1 MADAFGRALLDHY
14 RGDRDAPLRQR
25 DGDDALTH
33 PIADFYF
40 NDFADVPDAA
50 WLESHLEG
58 PLLDVGAGAGRDALY
73 FQERFETVA
82 LEVSESLVTLL
93 RERGVENVVHGD
105 MLALCEHVDPD
116 RFRSALIVGTQ
127 LGLVKSMAGLR
138 AFLEDLAVVTTADAT
153 AVVDA
158 YDPTYEGADEM
169 LGFRADPAPGL
180 AYRVLHYE
188 YEDRQGETLLFR
200 LFSPDRL
207 EDAAAD
213 TEWGVADIRRPHD
226 AYYYRALLAKR

>member
-33 PIADFYF
+33 PVGDFYF

-50 WLESHLEG
+50 WLESHLDG

-73 FQERFETVA
+73 FQDRFETVA
-82 LEVSESLVTLL
+82 LEVSEPLVTLL
-93 RERGVENVVHGD
+93 RERGVETVLHGD
-105 MLALCEHVDPD
+105 MFDLREHVGPD
-116 RFRSALIVGTQ
+116 RFRSVLIVGTQ
-127 LGLVKSMAGLR
+127 LGLAKSTAGLR
-138 AFLEDLAVVTTADAT
+138 AFLEDLAVVTTDDAT

-158 YDPTYEGADEM
+158 YDPTDEGADEM

-188 YEDRQGETLLFR
+188 YADRRGKTLLFR
-200 LFSPDRL
+200 LFSPERL
-207 EDAAAD
+207 EDATTA
-213 TEWGVADIRRPHD
+213 TEWEVAEIRRPHD
-226 AYYYRALLAKR
+226 AYYYRALLTKR